1 MLETI
6 QNIIDYE
13 IIMGGDFN
21 LITNSYLDAE
31 GGNTNLKLNS
41 LSELAKLQEKF
52 DLCDL
57 YKIRNPILRRFS
69 FRQEIESKFKDG
81 LITFSYHLPYK
92 EKS

>member
-52 DLCDL
+52 DLCDI
-57 YKIRNPILRRFS
+57 YRIRNPTLRRFS
-69 FRQEIESKFKDG
+69 FRQNTRNRIKIHRRIILLTRKNPK
-81 LITFSYHLPYK
+81 T
-92 EKS
+92 